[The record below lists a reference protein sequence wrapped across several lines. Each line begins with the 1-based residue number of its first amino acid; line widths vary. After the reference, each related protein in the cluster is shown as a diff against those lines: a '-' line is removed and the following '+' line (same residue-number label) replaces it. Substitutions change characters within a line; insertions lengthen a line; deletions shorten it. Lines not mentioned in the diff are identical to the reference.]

1 MASKT
6 CEFNALCGISSR
18 FQLLSPC
25 VRQVIHALLTRPP
38 LSHRT
43 IIPEGN
49 QVKCFVRLACVKH
62 AASVHPEP
70 GSNSHKKFFPFQ
82 NQLANFNHSLIPNQ
96 KLTFL
101 FSRYSSNLTA
111 SSSIFLI
118 TREYC
123 FRLLWLSSLLFSR
136 THLNRELLRCSQW
149 IFQGYFTVQLS
160 KFFVCCRSATFISYQ
175 MFKCLSTTFLTLF
188 KSYLFLCVTHAT
200 ACIYYHKPM
209 RLSTTFF
216 NFIFHPHFKA
226 KK

>member
-1 MASKT
+1 MAGRPLRPAT
-6 CEFNALCGISSR
+6 DRRLGGPLPRQPANQTRIHLTPPEFFTLHHAVLCAYAVLAVVSNCYP
-18 FQLLSPC
+18 PC

-123 FRLLWLSSLLFSR
+123 FRLL
-136 THLNRELLRCSQW
+136 
-149 IFQGYFTVQLS
+149 
-160 KFFVCCRSATFISYQ
+160 
-175 MFKCLSTTFLTLF
+175 
-188 KSYLFLCVTHAT
+188 
-200 ACIYYHKPM
+200 
-209 RLSTTFF
+209 
-216 NFIFHPHFKA
+216 
-226 KK
+226 